1 MYFFMSFQ
9 KKNNSK
15 DYPSCINFHKMCF
28 PKSESDFPACV
39 LFESKLGRAWNDSGS
54 VQPSCL
60 SASVCA
66 LIDPHRNNLFLQQR
80 G

>member
-9 KKNNSK
+9 KKIIVKTTHLASTFIK
-15 DYPSCINFHKMCF
+15 CVFL
-28 PKSESDFPACV
+28 KSESDFPACV
-39 LFESKLGRAWNDSGS
+39 LFESKLGRAWNDS